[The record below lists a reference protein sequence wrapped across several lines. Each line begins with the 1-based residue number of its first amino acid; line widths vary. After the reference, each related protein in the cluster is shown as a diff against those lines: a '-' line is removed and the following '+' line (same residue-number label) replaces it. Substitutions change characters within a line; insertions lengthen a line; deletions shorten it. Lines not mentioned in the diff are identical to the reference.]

1 MALSQDEIDAIQ
13 KQFHPDDPP
22 KATPTPTSA
31 LEETKAVLGN
41 GLKVALVAG
50 SILGA
55 GFLLWRWR
63 EGSRADEEAAT
74 LRALEAGEQ
83 LPGLGMGAP
92 SAHCSCGGPPATP
105 ALINLEHYPDLRD
118 QVLRRLRS

>member
-1 MALSQDEIDAIQ
+1 MAFTQEEIDAIH
-13 KQFHPDDPP
+13 KDLNPDEPP
-22 KATPTPTSA
+22 KTAHPPTSA
-31 LEETKAVLGN
+31 LEETKSVLGN

-63 EGSRADEEAAT
+63 EGSRADEEAAA
-74 LRALEAGEQ
+74 LRALEAGAAPPQ
-83 LPGLGMGAP
+83 LGAP
-92 SAHCSCGGPPATP
+92 SAHCSCGGPPAAT
-105 ALINLEHYPDLRD
+105 LEDYPELRE